1 MHAGNVYV
9 LSVGPPKYG
18 DFSSG
23 ANGPRTGS
31 HRDMFSIWEQRSFLA
46 EPHLAVVGA
55 GITGLF
61 TALHYKRRF
70 PAHRVVV
77 LERGPHP
84 SGASVK
90 NAGFACFGSPSE
102 ILADMDA
109 EGTDTAVARV
119 EERWLGLQELR
130 TELGDDRIGFERTG
144 GHELFAE
151 GDALYNRVADRFDEL
166 NRTLS
171 PVFGRPVYEW
181 RNQVKGD
188 MGLRTGHV
196 AFTDIEGP
204 LDTGRMMRTLLDKV
218 REAGVEVRFGHP
230 VDAIDLDDSG
240 VLLNIAGGNDPVR
253 TEYVVLAMNGY
264 TGDLLP
270 EAGIIPARGQVLLTS
285 PIPGLRLKGTF
296 HADEGYYYFRDY
308 EGPAYA
314 GASAGKCVLLGG
326 GRHLDKPG
334 ETTTKDAVT
343 PMIQEALERM
353 LREVILPDQ
362 PFTITH
368 RWSGVM
374 GFRTHGR
381 TPLVERAARRIVVA
395 GGLSGMGVAIGIRVA
410 KKAADLIAE

>member
-1 MHAGNVYV
+1 
-9 LSVGPPKYG
+9 
-18 DFSSG
+18 
-23 ANGPRTGS
+23 
-31 HRDMFSIWEQRSFLA
+31 MFSIWEQRSFLA

-70 PAHRVVV
+70 PEHRVLV

-102 ILADMDA
+102 ILADIDA
-109 EGTDTAVARV
+109 ESAETAVARV
-119 EERWLGLQELR
+119 AERWSGLQALR
-130 TELGDDRIGFERTG
+130 AELGDDRIGFERTG

-151 GDALYNRVADRFDEL
+151 GDALYTRVADRFDEL

-181 RNQVKGD
+181 RDHLKGD

-196 AFTDIEGP
+196 AFTDLEGP
-204 LDTGRMMRTLLDKV
+204 LDTGKLMQALLAKV
-218 REAGVEVRFGHP
+218 REAGVEVRFGHQ
-230 VDAIDLDDSG
+230 VKGMDLDDSG
-240 VLLNIAGGNDPVR
+240 VLLDITGHEPVR
-253 TEYVVLAMNGY
+253 AEHVVLALNGY
-264 TGDLLP
+264 TSELLP

-285 PIPGLRLKGTF
+285 PIPGLRLNGTF
-296 HADEGYYYFRDY
+296 HADEGYYYFRNY
-308 EGPAYA
+308 QGR
-314 GASAGKCVLLGG
+314 VLLGG
-326 GRHLDKPG
+326 GRHLDKAG
-334 ETTTKDAVT
+334 ETTTEDAVT

-353 LREVILPDQ
+353 LREVILPGQ
-362 PFTITH
+362 SFTIEQ

-374 GFRTHGR
+374 GFRTHGKS
-381 TPLVERAARRIVVA
+381 PLVERTAQRIVIA
-395 GGLSGMGVAIGIRVA
+395 AGLSGMGVAIGIRVA

>member
-1 MHAGNVYV
+1 
-9 LSVGPPKYG
+9 
-18 DFSSG
+18 
-23 ANGPRTGS
+23 
-31 HRDMFSIWEQRSFLA
+31 MFSIWEQRSFLA

-61 TALHYKRRF
+61 TALHFKRRF
-70 PAHRVVV
+70 PAHRVLV

-102 ILADMDA
+102 ILADIA
-109 EGTDTAVARV
+109 SEGADTAVARV

-130 TELGDDRIGFERTG
+130 AELGDDRIGFERTG
-144 GHELFAE
+144 GHELFAK

-166 NRTLS
+166 NKTLS

-196 AFTDIEGP
+196 AFTDLEGP

-230 VDAIDLDDSG
+230 VDAIDLDDTG
-240 VLLNIAGGNDPVR
+240 VLLNIAGGNEPVR
-253 TEYVVLAMNGY
+253 AEYVVLATNGY
-264 TGDLLP
+264 TNDLLP

-308 EGPAYA
+308 NG
-314 GASAGKCVLLGG
+314 GVLLGG

-334 ETTTKDAVT
+334 ETTTEDAVT
-343 PMIQEALERM
+343 PMIQEALERL
-353 LREVILPDQ
+353 LREVILPGQ
-362 PFTITH
+362 HVTIAH

-374 GFRTHGR
+374 GFRTHGK

-395 GGLSGMGVAIGIRVA
+395 GGLSGMGVAIGVRVA